1 MLNNFPK
8 FFTSKAI
15 SLYFAALIISN
26 IIFFNHILNY
36 KWWMFGIVEA
46 LSFFYYS
53 NEITRKWQK
62 FKEERFLKKVF
73 STALLIRLSWMIFAY
88 IFYSVLNGNPFEFD
102 SADAKGYHQDG
113 MDIAAMLHSGEL
125 AKYFVY
131 MKGRYSDMGYS
142 FFLGGQYFFTGNSI
156 FIARIFKCLL
166 GAYTCIFIYK
176 FSKRNFNEDVARMAT
191 IFCMLMPNLIL
202 YTGLHTKEV
211 EMLFITV
218 LFMDRADLMLRNRN
232 FNFAEIAPPILLAGS
247 LFFFRTVLGATAIF
261 ALFTAILFTPNKIL
275 NFGKRIILF
284 IWILGVVV
292 FFVGGTIS
300 NEVES
305 VWKSRDN
312 NQQTS
317 MNMRATE
324 VNGNKFAKTITG
336 AIFAPMIFAIPFPTV
351 IETPK
356 QENQKLI
363 NGGNYVKNIMA
374 FFLLIGVI
382 FIIKEGKWR
391 DYLLLGTFL
400 IGYLAILTV
409 SAFAQSE
416 RFHQP
421 VLPFELIIAAYGIS
435 VITNKQKKYY
445 TWWLTLIFL
454 AVVGWSWFKLAGRG
468 MV

>member
-1 MLNNFPK
+1 MLNYFPK

-15 SLYFAALIISN
+15 SIYFAALLISN
-26 IIFFNHILNY
+26 IVFFNHILNF
-36 KWWMFGIVEA
+36 KWWIFGMVEVLA
-46 LSFFYYS
+46 FFYYS

-62 FKEERFLKKVF
+62 YKEERFLKKVL
-73 STALLIRLSWMIFAY
+73 STAFFIRLSWMIIAY
-88 IFYSVLNGNPFEFD
+88 IFYTVMNGNPFEFD
-102 SADAKGYHQDG
+102 SADAIGYNQDG
-113 MDIAAMLHSGEL
+113 MDVASLLHSGEL

-131 MKGRYSDMGYS
+131 MNGRYSDMGYS
-142 FFLGGQYFFTGNSI
+142 LYLGSQYYFTDNSI
-156 FIARIFKCLL
+156 IIARIIKCLL
-166 GAYTCIFIYK
+166 GAYTCTFIYK
-176 FSKRNFNEDVARMAT
+176 FTKRNFNEEVARMAT

-202 YTGLHTKEV
+202 YSGLHTKEV
-211 EMLFITV
+211 EMLFLTV

-232 FNFAEIAPPILLAGS
+232 FNFAEIAPPLLLAAS

-275 NFGKRIILF
+275 NFGKRLVLF
-284 IWILGVVV
+284 IWILGVVAY
-292 FFVGGTIS
+292 FVGGTIS

-305 VWKSRDN
+305 VWKSRGN
-312 NQQTS
+312 NQSLS

-324 VNGNKFAKTITG
+324 VNGNKFAKYMTG

-374 FFLLIGVI
+374 FFLLLAVI
-382 FIIKEGKWR
+382 YIIKAGKWR
-391 DYLLLGTFL
+391 DYLLLGTFI
-400 IGYLAILTV
+400 IGYLTILSM

-421 VLPFELIIAAYGIS
+421 VLPFELIVAAYGLS

-445 TWWLTLIFL
+445 TWWLALIFITII
-454 AVVGWSWFKLAGRG
+454 GWSWFKLAGRG
-468 MV
+468 LA